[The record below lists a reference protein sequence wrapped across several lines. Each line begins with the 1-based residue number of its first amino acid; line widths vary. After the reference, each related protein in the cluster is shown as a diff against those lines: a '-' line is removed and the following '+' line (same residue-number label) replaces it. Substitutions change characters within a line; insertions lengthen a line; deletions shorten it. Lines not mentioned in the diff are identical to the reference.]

1 LRGTYQFQQYFPL
14 TKQYTFA
21 FNSEIGLGKGLGG
34 RDLPIFKNF
43 YGGGMGSVRGFQQGT
58 LGPLGTD
65 SAAVGGAKRITLN
78 NELIVPMP
86 GAGNDR
92 TLRAYGFVDIGNV
105 FAESQRIDFGDLR
118 VSVGVGLS
126 WVSPMGPLRL
136 GFANPI
142 RKQST
147 DRIQRAQFQI
157 GTSF

>member
-1 LRGTYQFQQYFPL
+1 MIRRGIAAHL
-14 TKQYTFA
+14 LC
-21 FNSEIGLGKGLGG
+21 SG
-34 RDLPIFKNF
+34 
-43 YGGGMGSVRGFQQGT
+43 YGGT
-58 LGPLGTD
+58 LKGPLRVDPAVHD